1 MFNDYFTR
9 LLLEHCQMVSE
20 SGQVDDA
27 TLEEISRVAHYVSS
41 NDAKYIKESELLQKG
56 VEYLTKDFALALNGI
71 DSSFYGMSQSEREKA
86 VNDLWKIDREVD
98 KALMKVLV
106 NCSYQEIVRNIQNLL
121 EVAFNSSF
129 LLVQTPTPLDKA
141 TKDEIVKKLQLEN
154 KEPVIVQFQ
163 VNQSIIG
170 GMRIFQN
177 GEVQDMSWMGRI
189 EKIVNLN
196 I

>member
-20 SGQVDDA
+20 SGQVDEA

-41 NDAKYIKESELLQKG
+41 NDSKYIKESELLQKG

-86 VNDLWKIDREVD
+86 VNNLWKIDREVD

>member
-129 LLVQTPTPLDKA
+129 LLVQTPTPLDKP